1 MEKFNIS
8 TTSNYRKRL
17 KTRVNFLKCI
27 PAVLLTITFAITSC
41 TPDGAKKATQK
52 TEPLCWKDIRV
63 GELPPEGA
71 YDGIDSLVKKWNLCY
86 ERIETGCE
94 VTDSITQLQKQYD
107 SSNTMYFKS
116 LEKKLGK
123 NWKKQFDHELQI
135 ADSINWIKINREIDS
150 LNQ

>member
-1 MEKFNIS
+1 MKAFNIS
-8 TTSNYRKRL
+8 KGKYEKKSREMIVSFKS
-17 KTRVNFLKCI
+17 I
-27 PAVLLTITFAITSC
+27 HMVLVLPFYIISC
-41 TPDGAKKATQK
+41 TPDVTKKTAQK

-71 YDGIDSLVKKWNLCY
+71 YSGIDSLVKKWNLCY

-94 VTDSITQLQKQYD
+94 ITDSITRLQKQYEH
-107 SSNTMYFKS
+107 SNTIYFKS

-123 NWKKQFDHELQI
+123 NWKQQFDKELRVS
-135 ADSINWIKINREIDS
+135 DSINWIKINREIDS